1 MKIEMAHGGGGVQTS
16 ELIRTVF
23 AKHFTNEYL
32 DPMGDAAVVSV
43 PAGAL
48 AMTTDAFVVKPLFFL
63 GGDIGRLSVC
73 GTVNDLLMAGAV
85 PMYLTASF
93 IIEEGMEIDDLDKIA
108 RSMRACADEANVKIV
123 AGDTKVIEGSGGLTI
138 TTAGIGAIAGK
149 AVSIRDGEPGDAVIV
164 SGTLGDHHACILSSR
179 MGIENTIQSD
189 AAPLVGMVRA
199 LLDAGIPLH
208 GLRDVTRGGLG
219 TILNEMADASGCAIE
234 LIENQLPV
242 AREVRGLCSILGLD
256 PIYMGNEGKLV
267 AVVPQEL
274 ATQALSV
281 IKSSPY
287 GQNAAIIGHTS
298 EGRGVSLLTDL
309 GGRRVLP
316 PLHGEGLPRIC

>member
-1 MKIEMAHGGGGVQTS
+1 MAHGGGGVQTN

-32 DPMGDAAVVSV
+32 DPMGDAAVIAM
-43 PAGAL
+43 PAGML
-48 AMTTDAFVVKPLFFL
+48 AMTTDGFVVKPLFFQ
-63 GGDIGRLSVC
+63 GGDVGRLSVC

-108 RSMRACADEANVKIV
+108 RSMRACADEANIKIV
-123 AGDTKVIEGSGGLTI
+123 AGDTKVIEGHGGLTI
-138 TTAGIGAIAGK
+138 TTAGIGTIAGR
-149 AVSIRDGEPGDAVIV
+149 AVSIRDARPGDAVIV

-189 AAPLVGMVRA
+189 AAPLCGMVKA

-219 TILNEMADASGCAIE
+219 TILNEIADASGCAIE
-234 LIENQLPV
+234 LTESRLPV
-242 AREVRGLCSILGLD
+242 HREVRGLCAILGLD
-256 PIYMGNEGKLV
+256 PIYMGNEGKL
-267 AVVPQEL
+267 AAIVPGET
-274 ATQALSV
+274 AKQALDI
-281 IKSSPY
+281 IKGSRY
-287 GQNAAIIGHTS
+287 GKDAAIIGHVT
-298 EGRGVSLLTDL
+298 EGKGVSLRTDL
-309 GGRRVLP
+309 GGRRMLP
-316 PLHGEGLPRIC
+316 PLQGEGLPRIC